1 MVRFSNDVLVLFSQ
15 TEEESKKK
23 VVVAAVVTMGIVT
36 TGVEATYIIASTQR
50 QPFGWFPW
58 NFFWDFRVFFN
69 WPSPLR
75 YGEGSS
81 LKVSVDTSRFA
92 AVNVKI
98 DMYFCAYPRQFCD
111 IDLC

>member
-1 MVRFSNDVLVLFSQ
+1 MLFSQ

-23 VVVAAVVTMGIVT
+23 VVVAAVVTMGDSHHRSGGHLHHCIH
-36 TGVEATYIIASTQR
+36 STAALSDGFQ
-50 QPFGWFPW
+50 GT
-58 NFFWDFRVFFN
+58 FFWDFRVFFK

>member
-1 MVRFSNDVLVLFSQ
+1 MLFSQ
-15 TEEESKKK
+15 TEEESQKE
-23 VVVAAVVTMGIVT
+23 VIVAAVVTMGDSHHRSGGHLDHCIH
-36 TGVEATYIIASTQR
+36 STAA
-50 QPFGWFPW
+50 FSDGFHGT
-58 NFFWDFRVFFN
+58 FLGLSGFK

-98 DMYFCAYPRQFCD
+98 YVFLCLSKTVCD
-111 IDLC
+111 IELS

>member
-1 MVRFSNDVLVLFSQ
+1 M
-15 TEEESKKK
+15 
-23 VVVAAVVTMGIVT
+23 
-36 TGVEATYIIASTQR
+36 
-50 QPFGWFPW
+50 
-58 NFFWDFRVFFN
+58 FFN

-98 DMYFCAYPRQFCD
+98 DRFF
-111 IDLC
+111 LCLSKTVL